1 MDNKIFEAA
10 FEYGRSTTVANNN
23 NDIQYTYFSTLS
35 FQSRYLMCSL
45 LCLCSY
51 VSQKINIAID
61 LQENKTTESSDRMAL
76 EMMCLYSNVV
86 LQQCDEIT

>member
-1 MDNKIFEAA
+1 
-10 FEYGRSTTVANNN
+10 
-23 NDIQYTYFSTLS
+23 
-35 FQSRYLMCSL
+35 MCSP